1 MAEGV
6 VISNA
11 GRLLHPALH
20 RAGKMLGRV
29 GAASRGILYSLI
41 GIVTLLAAADL
52 HRTVGAKGTLAVIM
66 AFPLGALFITL
77 LAGGFAAF
85 AVFHLLVAFF
95 DLDRVGVSMRGLF
108 HRLSA
113 LFLAVTYGSLTLY
126 AGRLVFVRDAA
137 KRDRIRDEITDL
149 LAVPAGRWALAAIA
163 LGIGIFAGY
172 EFYRSCRSTP
182 DHRLWDDPHPILK
195 ATARVGIAG
204 RAIVF
209 LGIAA
214 LLARVAI
221 DDNPAGVGGVGMTLR
236 ELQLHPATRPLLMA
250 VGISLV
256 AFGVI
261 DILTSHSP
269 KSERRD

>member
-1 MAEGV
+1 MAEGI
-6 VISNA
+6 VISDA
-11 GRLLHPALH
+11 GRSLHPVLH

-52 HRTVGAKGTLAVIM
+52 HRAVGAKGTLAAIM
-66 AFPLGALFITL
+66 AFPLGALFIAL
-77 LAGGFAAF
+77 LASGFAAF

-95 DLDRVGVSMRGLF
+95 DLDRVGVSVRGLF
-108 HRLSA
+108 HRVSA
-113 LFLAVTYGSLTLY
+113 LVLAVTYGSLALY
-126 AGRLVFVRDAA
+126 AGGLLF
-137 KRDRIRDEITDL
+137 IRDSAVHHSVQDDVADV
-149 LAVPAGRWALAAIA
+149 LAIPAGRWAIAAIA

-172 EFYRSCRSTP
+172 EFYRSGRSTP

-195 ATARVGIAG
+195 AMARIGIAG

-214 LLARVAI
+214 LLARVTV
-221 DDNPAGVGGVGMTLR
+221 DDNSKGAGGVGMTLH
-236 ELQLHPATRPLLMA
+236 ELQVHPAARPLLVA

-261 DILTSHSP
+261 DILVSHSP
-269 KSERRD
+269 KSEN